1 MANDFLVTVVT
12 KDHFEPGTYSNL
24 SIASKLPFEYATRN
38 ATTGEEYQDSDDIQL
53 FKSMLEGYNASTQRY
68 EDLTPAQCVKLYNT
82 DFVSDY
88 RNLFLI
94 TNNSS
99 NTTQNNT
106 LLDMAVVSGT
116 DKSPE
121 GWMCNYGRRDITQTY
136 LPNSVTCTPSKL
148 ARYVRGGF
156 PWHVKLVGAG
166 EVEISGCK
174 SERTAEKC
182 KVQFSLGIMIVV
194 FCCNLAKACSMIMA
208 VVRSREP
215 TLVTLGDA
223 VDSFLRAPDPT
234 TMGICFADRR
244 FIKREW
250 RRGWRTGPRHW
261 KQKRAQRW

>member
-24 SIASKLPFEYATRN
+24 RIESRLPFEYATRN

-68 EDLTPAQCVKLYNT
+68 EDLTPSQCVKLYNT
-82 DFVSDY
+82 DFVSNH

-121 GWMCNYGRRDITQTY
+121 IWMCNYGRRDITQTY
-136 LPNSVTCTPSKL
+136 LPNSVT
-148 ARYVRGGF
+148 G
-156 PWHVKLVGAG
+156 
-166 EVEISGCK
+166 
-174 SERTAEKC
+174 
-182 KVQFSLGIMIVV
+182 
-194 FCCNLAKACSMIMA
+194 
-208 VVRSREP
+208 
-215 TLVTLGDA
+215 
-223 VDSFLRAPDPT
+223 
-234 TMGICFADRR
+234 
-244 FIKREW
+244 
-250 RRGWRTGPRHW
+250 GWRGRD
-261 KQKRAQRW
+261 KRVQE